1 MCILG
6 EWLVNGVVSVV
17 CGLWRECVP
26 PFMLPDVLIDC
37 KPVDNTFIYTL
48 TPVQHTRFAR
58 LQKSQP

>member
-1 MCILG
+1 M
-6 EWLVNGVVSVV
+6 EWLVWCVGYGGSVY
-17 CGLWRECVP
+17 P